1 MICPA
6 CQKNL
11 KEIKIGSLAIDV
23 CAGGC
28 GGAWFDNFEIKQVDE
43 PHEHAGE
50 ALLDISRDDSIK
62 IDYAAKRKCPRCQ
75 DILMMKHFFSIQKK
89 VEIDECAQCGGIWLD
104 VGELAGIRALYS
116 SEAERNKAAEEYF
129 SQVVKTSLADI
140 QAQSDADL
148 ARAKK
153 VAHLFRFICPS
164 FYIPGD
170 QEWGAF

>member
-6 CQKNL
+6 CQRSL
-11 KEIKIGSLAIDV
+11 KEIKIGNLAVDV
-23 CAGGC
+23 CDGGC
-28 GGAWFDNFEIKQVDE
+28 GGAWFDNFELKQVDE

-50 ALLDISRDDSIK
+50 ALLDVPRDAGIQTDPSV
-62 IDYAAKRKCPRCQ
+62 KRNCPRCR

-104 VGELAGIRALYS
+104 VGELAKIRSLYA

-129 SQVVKTSLADI
+129 SQVVKTSLAGI
-140 QAQSDADL
+140 QSQSDANL

-164 FYIPGD
+164 YYIPGD
-170 QEWGAF
+170 QDWGAF